1 MAIRRKH
8 HNHRWNKKQPIE
20 HTGFFPYLQRYLEAI
35 LLRGFSQETHTRH
48 DSHVRRFA
56 VWCEARGLD
65 TPQEITKPILERYR
79 KYLFYYRKSDGE
91 PLSFNS
97 QQVMLS
103 SLKSFFKWL
112 TEENYLLYNP
122 ASELK
127 LPKPPR
133 KLPRTI
139 LSEATVRDL
148 MNQPD
153 MSTPDGVRDRT
164 LLEVLYSCGLRR
176 TELANLKI
184 YDIDKKRA
192 VLVVQEGKGG
202 KDRILP
208 LGERTLNWLTR
219 YLDDVRDQLTGP
231 LDDDRLFITDYGEP
245 FNGGI
250 LGRLVKKYL
259 KQAGIDVIGSCHL
272 LRHAMAT
279 HMLEHGADI
288 RFIQA
293 MLGHD
298 DLNSTQIYTQVSVEK
313 LREIHQ
319 ATHPAARLIS
329 RTAEK

>member
-1 MAIRRKH
+1 
-8 HNHRWNKKQPIE
+8 
-20 HTGFFPYLQRYLEAI
+20 
-35 LLRGFSQETHTRH
+35 
-48 DSHVRRFA
+48 
-56 VWCEARGLD
+56 
-65 TPQEITKPILERYR
+65 
-79 KYLFYYRKSDGE
+79 
-91 PLSFNS
+91 
-97 QQVMLS
+97 MLS

-127 LPKPPR
+127 LPKPPK

-139 LSEATVRDL
+139 LSEDVMTDL

-153 MSTPDGVRDRT
+153 ITTPDGLRDRT

-184 YDIDKKRA
+184 YDIDLKRS
-192 VLVVQEGKGG
+192 VLSVREGKGG
-202 KDRILP
+202 KDRLLP
-208 LGERTLNWLTR
+208 LGERTLSWLTI
-219 YLDDVRDQLTGP
+219 YLHDVRDQLAGP
-231 LDDDRLFITDYGEP
+231 LDDERLFITDYGEP

-250 LGRLVKKYL
+250 LGRLVKKYM
-259 KQAGIDVIGSCHL
+259 KQAGIDVTGSCHL

-298 DLNSTQIYTQVSVEK
+298 DLNSTQIYTRVSVEK
-313 LREIHQ
+313 LREIHH
-319 ATHPAARLIS
+319 ATHPAAKLS
-329 RTAEK
+329 NRTEEDPEDSE